1 MKPTSQGGLGVR
13 PTVGVGG
20 VVLRDGKALLI
31 RRAKEPLRGR
41 WSVPGG
47 TLEPGETLHQG
58 VVREI
63 REETGIAAVV
73 VEFLTVFERIERSHG
88 ALVYHYVI
96 VDYLCEAGPG
106 EARAASDAEAVAW
119 AGPNDLGA
127 YDLPDKTLEVIQQGF
142 RRWAERRA

>member
-1 MKPTSQGGLGVR
+1 LGVVR

-31 RRAKEPLRGR
+31 RRGKEPLRGR

-47 TLEPGETLHQG
+47 TLESGETLHQG

-63 REETGIAAVV
+63 REETGIAVVV

-88 ALVYHYVI
+88 VLVYHYVI
-96 VDYLCEAGPG
+96 IDYLCEAGPG
-106 EARAASDAEAVAW
+106 EARAASDADAVAW
-119 AGPNDLGA
+119 AGPNDLRA
-127 YDLPDKTLEVIQQGF
+127 YDLPDEALEVIQQGF
-142 RRWAERRA
+142 RRWAERQA

>member
-1 MKPTSQGGLGVR
+1 MDVR

-31 RRAKEPLRGR
+31 RRGKEPFRGR

-47 TLEPGETLHQG
+47 KLEPGETLEQG

-63 REETGIAAVV
+63 REETGIAAAVI
-73 VEFLTVFERIERSHG
+73 EFLTVFERIEHSEG
-88 ALVYHYVI
+88 ALAYHYVI

-106 EARAASDAEAVAW
+106 EAQAASDAEAVAW

-127 YDLPDKTLEVIQQGF
+127 YDLPEKTLEVIRQGF
-142 RRWAERRA
+142 RRWAERQA

>member
-1 MKPTSQGGLGVR
+1 LSGVR

-20 VVLRDGKALLI
+20 VVLRDDQVLLI
-31 RRAKEPLRGR
+31 RRGKEPLRGR

-47 TLEPGETLHQG
+47 TLEPGETLEQG

-63 REETGIAAVV
+63 QEETGMTAVV
-73 VEFLTVFERIERSHG
+73 LEFLTVFERIERIDG
-88 ALVYHYVI
+88 ALAYHYVI

-119 AGPNDLGA
+119 ARPGELA
-127 YDLPDKTLEVIQQGF
+127 RYDLPEKALEVIQQGL
-142 RRWAERRA
+142 RLWAERQA